1 MKSIKMVNGEVS
13 CILKNRPVKYATT
26 TSP

>member
-1 MKSIKMVNGEVS
+1 MVNGEVS